1 MRCIMKLSELKPG
14 MQGIIEKV
22 AGEGALR
29 RHLLD
34 MGLTPKTPI
43 YVRKV
48 APMGDPMELCLR
60 GYELTLRI
68 SEADNV
74 HIKYEEAETMFC
86 SGSCAHCH
94 THRKEGSSNQGN
106 GRKAWGRNK

>member
-1 MRCIMKLSELKPG
+1 MRYTMKLSELKPG

-74 HIKYEEAETMFC
+74 HIKDEEAEALFC
-86 SGSCAHCH
+86 SRLLRTLSC
-94 THRKEGSSNQGN
+94 SPQN
-106 GRKAWGRNK
+106 GKRRAERRQKKMGRH